1 MFALPGRIFD
11 ERSLGPNALL
21 RDGAILVQHPK
32 DILEA
37 LPGFALVAS
46 SPAATA
52 SIRTDA
58 TGGGGDAR
66 RSHRRPAAAGPQGPA
81 LGALA
86 PGCQR
91 SPEELA
97 GLAGAG
103 VDRVLGGLLE
113 LELAGWVRRYPGP
126 LYGRVLT

>member
-1 MFALPGRIFD
+1 MA
-11 ERSLGPNALL
+11 
-21 RDGAILVQHPK
+21 
-32 DILEA
+32 
-37 LPGFALVAS
+37 
-46 SPAATA
+46 
-52 SIRTDA
+52 
-58 TGGGGDAR
+58 GGGDGEGA
-66 RSHRRPAAAGPQGPA
+66 SDGAGAPLPGLKGRL

-126 LYGRVLT
+126 LYGRRA